1 MELKIEFL
9 KTLLE
14 SDQAFKELQKLAKKY
29 DKSEADWVDKFY
41 NENEKEIEKLVKNY
55 KIDWD
60 ELGSMLMKL

>member
-1 MELKIEFL
+1 MELKNKFL

-14 SDQAFKELQKLAKKY
+14 SDKAYKELQKLAKKY
-29 DKSEADWVDKFY
+29 DKSEVDWVDKFY
-41 NENEKEIEKLVKNY
+41 NENEKEIEKLIKNY